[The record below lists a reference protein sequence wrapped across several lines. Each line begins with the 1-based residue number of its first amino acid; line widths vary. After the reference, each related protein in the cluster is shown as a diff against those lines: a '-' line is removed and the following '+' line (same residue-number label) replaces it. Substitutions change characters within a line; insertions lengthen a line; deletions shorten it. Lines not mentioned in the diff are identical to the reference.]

1 MTNRSDFGLPDFD
14 TVQLRRL
21 TINDVSEN
29 QRDVNFDT
37 IPSPEDKDTMFLRNG
52 GVNLRNYTL
61 ADYCLIKRPT
71 PVHAAQQFLQLISL
85 LQLPHAAELWAPS
98 AFTPGKFIPKL
109 LHRSLNCYSIVTCL
123 LCTSRELRRRRT
135 GPAQPKQTETDKSL
149 GTVGGGESM

>member
-85 LQLPHAAELWAPS
+85 LQLPHAAEL
-98 AFTPGKFIPKL
+98 
-109 LHRSLNCYSIVTCL
+109 
-123 LCTSRELRRRRT
+123 
-135 GPAQPKQTETDKSL
+135 
-149 GTVGGGESM
+149 